1 MEQTASGPARQRGS
15 PAGGSERDATHNVEV
30 TVAIGRGGSS
40 TSDSN
45 MSKLGN
51 LWKTMLAGG
60 AGVAAL
66 AALNAAIRRN
76 ANEPDESA
84 LGGEA
89 RFFEWKHGRVFYK
102 ASGSDD
108 SAPPLVFIHGVGAG
122 ASSFMWRKNF
132 DELARNFRVYA
143 FDLLGF
149 GFSDK
154 PATASYSADLYV
166 ELITDF
172 IREVSGSPSN
182 VIASSLGAAYA
193 IRVADEHPE
202 LINAM
207 ILNGPTGSDNRRPGM
222 AGAAFY
228 GLLQSPVLGTSFYNV
243 MASERSIK
251 DFARDNL
258 FYDHRRVTNRLVANL
273 YATSHQPGAQ
283 HAIAAFLS
291 GYLNTDTRSPFS
303 RLKQRSVLVWGKQ
316 DAATPVDKGAALVEL
331 NPGAK
336 LELFDYCRMMP
347 EQEHP
352 ERFNALVRDTFSAR
366 SAAAGS

>member
-1 MEQTASGPARQRGS
+1 M
-15 PAGGSERDATHNVEV
+15 
-30 TVAIGRGGSS
+30 I
-40 TSDSN
+40 
-45 MSKLGN
+45 
-51 LWKTMLAGG
+51 AGG

-66 AALNAAIRRN
+66 AALNAAIQRN
-76 ANEPDESA
+76 ASEPDDSA

-89 RFFEWKHGRVFYK
+89 NFFGWKHGRVFYK
-102 ASGSDD
+102 TAG
-108 SAPPLVFIHGVGAG
+108 AENPGPPLVFIHGIGAG
-122 ASSFMWRKNF
+122 SSSFMWRKNF
-132 DELARNFRVYA
+132 DELAKQFRVYA

-172 IREVSGSPSN
+172 IREVSGYPCN

-202 LINAM
+202 LIKTM
-207 ILNGPTGSDNRRPGM
+207 VLNGPTGSDTLNRRPGM

-243 MASERSIK
+243 MASERSIR
-251 DFARDNL
+251 DYARDNL
-258 FYDHRRVTNRLVANL
+258 FYDHRRVTDRLVSNL
-273 YATSHQPGAQ
+273 YATSHQWGAQ

-303 RLKQRSVLVWGKQ
+303 RLTQRTVLVWGKQ
-316 DAATPVDKGAALVEL
+316 DATTPVEMGASLLML
-331 NPGAK
+331 NPRAS
-336 LELFDYCRMMP
+336 LEVFDYCRMMP

-352 ERFNALVRDTFSAR
+352 EKFNALVQETFLVR

>member
-1 MEQTASGPARQRGS
+1 
-15 PAGGSERDATHNVEV
+15 
-30 TVAIGRGGSS
+30 
-40 TSDSN
+40 
-45 MSKLGN
+45 
-51 LWKTMLAGG
+51 MLAGG

-76 ANEPDESA
+76 ASEPDNSA
-84 LGGEA
+84 LGGEPH
-89 RFFEWKHGRVFYK
+89 FFRWKHGRVFYK
-102 ASGSDD
+102 SSGAGNSGL
-108 SAPPLVFIHGVGAG
+108 PLVFIHGIGAG
-122 ASSFMWRKNF
+122 SSSFMWRKNF
-132 DELARNFRVYA
+132 DELANHFRVYA

-154 PATASYSADLYV
+154 PATAPYSADLYV

-172 IREVSGSPSN
+172 IREVSGYPSN

-207 ILNGPTGSDNRRPGM
+207 VLNGPSGSDTMKHRPGM

-243 MASERSIK
+243 MASERSIREY
-251 DFARDNL
+251 ARDHL
-258 FYDHRRVTNRLVANL
+258 FYNQHRVTDRLVTNL

-283 HAIAAFLS
+283 HAVAAFLS
-291 GYLNTDTRSPFS
+291 GYLNTDTRAPFS
-303 RLKQRSVLVWGKQ
+303 RLTQRTVLVWGKQ
-316 DAATPVDKGAALVEL
+316 DATTPLGQAVSLLQLNAGAALEV
-331 NPGAK
+331 
-336 LELFDYCRMMP
+336 FDYCRMMP

-352 ERFNALVRDTFSAR
+352 EKFNSLVCNTFLGR
-366 SAAAGS
+366 SAVAGAESA

>member
-1 MEQTASGPARQRGS
+1 
-15 PAGGSERDATHNVEV
+15 
-30 TVAIGRGGSS
+30 
-40 TSDSN
+40 

-51 LWKTMLAGG
+51 VWKTLLAGG

-66 AALNAAIRRN
+66 AALNASIQRN
-76 ANEPDESA
+76 ASEPDESA

-89 RFFEWKHGRVFYK
+89 RFFNWKHGRVFYK
-102 ASGSDD
+102 TAGLEH
-108 SAPPLVFIHGVGAG
+108 AGPPLVFIHGVGAG

-132 DELARNFRVYA
+132 DDLAKDFRVYA

-154 PATASYSADLYV
+154 PASAAYSADLYV
-166 ELITDF
+166 ELIADF
-172 IREVSGSPSN
+172 LREVSGYPAN

-202 LINAM
+202 LVKAL
-207 ILNGPTGSDNRRPGM
+207 ILNAPTGADTLNRRPGM

-243 MASERSIK
+243 MASERSIR
-251 DFARDNL
+251 DYARSNL
-258 FYDHRRVTNRLVANL
+258 FYDPRRVTDRLVINF

-291 GYLNTDTRSPFS
+291 GYLNTDTRAPFA
-303 RLKQRSVLVWGKQ
+303 RLTQPIVLVWGKQ
-316 DAATPVDKGAALVEL
+316 DAAAPLQTQTMLMES
-331 NPGAK
+331 NPQAH
-336 LELFDYCRMMP
+336 LEIFDYCRMMP

-352 ERFNALVRDTFSAR
+352 EKFNALVRENFLKTTEELSL
-366 SAAAGS
+366 AATDQP

>member
-1 MEQTASGPARQRGS
+1 MG
-15 PAGGSERDATHNVEV
+15 
-30 TVAIGRGGSS
+30 
-40 TSDSN
+40 
-45 MSKLGN
+45 KLEN
-51 LWKTMLAGG
+51 IWKTMLAGG

-66 AALNAAIRRN
+66 AALNAAIQRN
-76 ANEPDESA
+76 ASEPDDSA

-89 RFFEWKHGRVFYK
+89 HFFPWKHGRVFYK
-102 ASGSDD
+102 SSGS
-108 SAPPLVFIHGVGAG
+108 SNSGPPLVFIHGVGAG

-132 DELARNFRVYA
+132 DELAQDFRVFA

-154 PATASYSADLYV
+154 PAGASYSADLYV
-166 ELITDF
+166 ELISDF
-172 IREVSGSPSN
+172 IREVSGYPAN

-202 LINAM
+202 LVNSLIV
-207 ILNGPTGSDNRRPGM
+207 NGPTGSDTLNRRPGM

-243 MASERSIK
+243 MASERSI
-251 DFARDNL
+251 RDYACENL

-283 HAIAAFLS
+283 HAIAAFLA

-303 RLKQRSVLVWGKQ
+303 RLTQPIVLVWGKQ
-316 DAATPVDKGAALVEL
+316 DATTPLETALSLQQL
-331 NPGAK
+331 NPRAR
-336 LELFDYCRMMP
+336 LEVFDYCRMMP

-352 ERFNALVRDTFSAR
+352 ERFNEVVRAAFLAR
-366 SAAAGS
+366 SSAAGSESSAR

>member
-1 MEQTASGPARQRGS
+1 MG
-15 PAGGSERDATHNVEV
+15 
-30 TVAIGRGGSS
+30 
-40 TSDSN
+40 
-45 MSKLGN
+45 KLEN
-51 LWKTMLAGG
+51 IWKTMLAGG

-76 ANEPDESA
+76 ASEPDDSA
-84 LGGEA
+84 LGGDA
-89 RFFEWKHGRVFYK
+89 HFFRWKHGRVFYK
-102 ASGSDD
+102 SSG
-108 SAPPLVFIHGVGAG
+108 AETTALPLVFVHGIGAG
-122 ASSFMWRKNF
+122 SSSFMWRKNF
-132 DELARNFRVYA
+132 DDLAQHFRVYA
-143 FDLLGF
+143 LDLLGF

-154 PATASYSADLYV
+154 PATAPYSADLYV
-166 ELITDF
+166 DLITDF
-172 IREVSGSPSN
+172 IREVAGYPSN

-207 ILNGPTGSDNRRPGM
+207 VLNGPAGSDSLNRRPGM

-243 MASERSIK
+243 MASERSIREY
-251 DFARDNL
+251 ARDHL
-258 FYDHRRVTNRLVANL
+258 FYNQHRVTDRLVTNL

-303 RLKQRSVLVWGKQ
+303 RLTQPTVLVWGKQ
-316 DAATPVDKGAALVEL
+316 DTTTPLEKGVSLVRL
-331 NPGAK
+331 NARAGLK
-336 LELFDYCRMMP
+336 VFDYCRMMP

-352 ERFNALVRDTFSAR
+352 EKFNALVRDTFLAR
-366 SAAAGS
+366 SAVAG

>member
-1 MEQTASGPARQRGS
+1 MG
-15 PAGGSERDATHNVEV
+15 
-30 TVAIGRGGSS
+30 
-40 TSDSN
+40 
-45 MSKLGN
+45 KLGN
-51 LWKTMLAGG
+51 IWKTILAGG

-66 AALNAAIRRN
+66 AAVNAVIQRN
-76 ANEPDESA
+76 ASEPDESA

-89 RFFEWKHGRVFYK
+89 HFFRWKDGRVFYK
-102 ASGSDD
+102 TSGFENPG
-108 SAPPLVFIHGVGAG
+108 APLVFIHGVAAG
-122 ASSFMWRKNF
+122 SSSFMWRKNF
-132 DELARNFRVYA
+132 DELAKDFRVYA

-172 IREVSGSPSN
+172 IREVSGYPVN

-202 LINAM
+202 LISSM
-207 ILNGPTGSDNRRPGM
+207 ILNGPTGSDTLHRRPGM

-243 MASERSIK
+243 MASERSIR
-251 DFARDNL
+251 DYARENL
-258 FYDHRRVTNRLVANL
+258 FYDHRRVSDRLVTNL

-291 GYLNTDTRSPFS
+291 GYLNTDTRGPFS
-303 RLKQRSVLVWGKQ
+303 RLTQSTILVWGKQ
-316 DAATPVDKGAALVEL
+316 DTTTPVETGISLQQL
-331 NPGAK
+331 NPHATM
-336 LELFDYCRMMP
+336 EVFDYCRMMP
-347 EQEHP
+347 EQEQP
-352 ERFNALVRDTFSAR
+352 DRFNALVRNTFLAR
-366 SAAAGS
+366 SAAAGSE